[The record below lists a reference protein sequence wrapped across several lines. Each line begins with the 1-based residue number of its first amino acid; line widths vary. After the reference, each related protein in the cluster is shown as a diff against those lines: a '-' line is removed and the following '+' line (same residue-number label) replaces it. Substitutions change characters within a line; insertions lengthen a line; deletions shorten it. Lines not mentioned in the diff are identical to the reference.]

1 MTAES
6 QNGPACPMG
15 ARMSDHDAP
24 DGVIVL
30 PRRASFWSAAA
41 VIAALVGQFVTAG
54 VYVAK
59 IDARFEAVEAKVA
72 LAATERAAE
81 DGRILKRGDDRYG
94 QIVGRLES
102 LERDRSVERDR
113 LVRLEEQS
121 RAANELLREIRQ
133 DIRRR

>member
-1 MTAES
+1 
-6 QNGPACPMG
+6 
-15 ARMSDHDAP
+15 MSNDHDTP

-41 VIAALVGQFVTAG
+41 VIAALAAQFVTAG
-54 VYVAK
+54 FYVAK
-59 IDARFEAVEAKVA
+59 IDARFEAIETKVA
-72 LAATERAAE
+72 ITSSDRVAE
-81 DGRILKRGDDRYG
+81 DNRILKRGDDRFG
-94 QIVGRLES
+94 QITARLES
-102 LERDRSVERDR
+102 LERDRSIERDR

>member
-1 MTAES
+1 
-6 QNGPACPMG
+6 
-15 ARMSDHDAP
+15 MSDHDTP

-41 VIAALVGQFVTAG
+41 VIAALVGQFATAG

-59 IDARFEAVEAKVA
+59 IDARFEAIEAKVA
-72 LAATERAAE
+72 IAATERAAE
-81 DGRILKRGDDRYG
+81 DSRILKRGDDRYG

-121 RAANELLREIRQ
+121 RAANDLLREIRQ
-133 DIRRR
+133 DIRRPVR